1 MREQRGFSLIEI
13 LVVVAVFT
21 IVTGAVFLLL
31 DTAQQRYRAE
41 SELLDAFQGARIAL
55 DQIVRDVHS
64 AGYPSVKSVS
74 AAQLLGNPALATR
87 VAFPFAWDPGYPAVP
102 CVVGAGCRVPSPT
115 DLIVETDVDPESN
128 NGVEWV
134 RYSLQNNTLFRA
146 QVPKQN
152 GANPLAATQNNL
164 IPYVENVVNF
174 ATPAEMAQIQA
185 SYPAMFPGNAQVPV
199 FRYRV
204 QPGRPSNPQFIRDVE
219 ITLIVRSQGLD
230 PKTQQPRVVTLNG
243 LARRVNPN

>member
-1 MREQRGFSLIEI
+1 MRDQRGFSLIEI

-41 SELLDAFQGARIAL
+41 SERLDAFQGARIAL

-64 AGYPSVKSVS
+64 AGYPSIRSVN
-74 AAQLLGNPALATR
+74 AVQLANPAVATR
-87 VAFPFAWDPGYPAVP
+87 VAFPFAWDPGYSAVP

-115 DLIVETDVDPESN
+115 ELIVETDVDPENN

-146 QVPKQN
+146 VVSKQM
-152 GANPLAATQNNL
+152 GVNPLIATQAGM
-164 IPYVENVVNF
+164 IPYVENVMNS
-174 ATPAEMAQIQA
+174 ATAAEMAQIQA
-185 SYPAMFPGNAQVPV
+185 SYPTMFPGNAQVPV

-230 PKTQQPRVVTLNG
+230 PKTQQPYVVTLTG
-243 LARRVNPN
+243 LARRVNAN